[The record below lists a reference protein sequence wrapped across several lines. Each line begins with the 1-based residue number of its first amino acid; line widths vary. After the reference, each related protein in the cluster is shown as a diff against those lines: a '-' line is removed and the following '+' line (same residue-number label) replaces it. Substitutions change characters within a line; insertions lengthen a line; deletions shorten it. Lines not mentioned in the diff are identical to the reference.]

1 MRYDRRVMEIAVNMK
16 EIYLHDWQVC
26 EDCGDLDPNNKV
38 CPSWYPWTSEE
49 KDMLREEITKE
60 LQIASLAMIHFR
72 S

>member
-26 EDCGDLDPNNKV
+26 EDCSDLDPNIKV
-38 CPSWYPWTSEE
+38 CPSRYPQTS
-49 KDMLREEITKE
+49 DMLREEITKE
-60 LQIASLAMIHFR
+60 LQMASPAMIHFR